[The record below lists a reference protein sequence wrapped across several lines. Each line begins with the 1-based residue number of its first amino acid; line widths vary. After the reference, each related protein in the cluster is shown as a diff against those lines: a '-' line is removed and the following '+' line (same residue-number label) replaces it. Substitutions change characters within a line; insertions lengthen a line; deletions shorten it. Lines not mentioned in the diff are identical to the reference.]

1 MNLTAR
7 LNLLF
12 NKNECIKVIVTD
24 TNKRVKTYIIRIKDE
39 KSFNIGERTFMIN
52 YKSVFYSKGLPT
64 YFYYIDNPLTVSKD
78 ELKKSLKNIDMKY
91 ASQLIDVSS
100 TDLHTAMEETISRK
114 IIRYAEDGDKKIIN
128 TIFMMGGMNI
138 LATLGG
144 SYFVYMTVE
153 KVLDFITLNEPL
165 INAIR
170 DFLIN
175 STGQ

>member
-1 MNLTAR
+1 MNLKASF
-7 LNLLF
+7 NLLF
-12 NKNECIKVIVTD
+12 NKNECIKVIITD
-24 TNKRVKTYIIRIKDE
+24 TNKRVKTHIIRIKDD
-39 KSFNIGERTFMIN
+39 KSFSIGERTFMID
-52 YKSVFYSKGLPT
+52 YKSVFYSKGIPT
-64 YFYYIDNPLTVSKD
+64 YFYYIDNPLTISVT
-78 ELKKSLKNIDMKY
+78 ELKKSLKSLDPKL
-91 ASQLIDVSS
+91 ASQLIEVSS

-128 TIFMMGGMNI
+128 TIFMMGAINI

-153 KVLDFITLNEPL
+153 KVLDFMIVNEPL
-165 INAIR
+165 LNAIR